1 MHACGGD
8 YYCLFYEILFYKEEE
23 AKFLKTANLVSPY
36 DKNYFFK
43 NALYLHVQIFCFVLF
58 YHLKFLY
65 EPYSDRVLF
74 FASCYLGD
82 SLGRPLS

>member
-1 MHACGGD
+1 M
-8 YYCLFYEILFYKEEE
+8 
-23 AKFLKTANLVSPY
+23 SPY

-43 NALYLHVQIFCFVLF
+43 NALYLQVQIFCFVLF
-58 YHLKFLY
+58 YLLKFLY

>member
-1 MHACGGD
+1 MPAEETITV
-8 YYCLFYEILFYKEEE
+8 YFIRYFFYKEEE